1 MQNPNDDSAPEPADL
16 EADPL
21 AFEPVPRRNRVD
33 GWTAERQR
41 AFIEALAAIGSPR
54 RAAALM
60 GKSTNGAEQLR
71 RAPGGESFAAAWDRA
86 IATAARTGRARL
98 QAGLEAAR
106 AEGAAWALPP
116 APWKRAAT
124 RKSAA
129 RRLASPP
136 EMRPEGDS
144 GEARLEFLDALI
156 GKYMLKME
164 REREARLS
172 GRIAEADFIIRQ
184 VTVLEVMLDLASG
197 DALAALEAARPGGN
211 HFMHIAETPLSFL
224 LDEAR
229 RAHWEACGDPP
240 RPNRLVDW
248 LKGEEDGYVLEPAG
262 TLQARPDMSFAEQ
275 EAELERR
282 YAQAAREQVEWEA
295 EARAAAQR
303 LASDR
308 QSDPAS

>member
-1 MQNPNDDSAPEPADL
+1 M
-16 EADPL
+16 
-21 AFEPVPRRNRVD
+21 PRRNRVD

-41 AFIEALAAIGSPR
+41 AFIEALAATGSPR

-60 GKSTNGAEQLR
+60 GKSSYGAEQLR
-71 RAPGGESFAAAWDRA
+71 RAPGAESFAAAWDRA
-86 IATAARTGRARL
+86 IAMAEGTGRARI

-124 RKSAA
+124 RTPAPS
-129 RRLASPP
+129 RSPAP
-136 EMRPEGDS
+136 
-144 GEARLEFLDALI
+144 RLEEDSDEAKLELLDTLI
-156 GKYMLKME
+156 GKYMLKMD

-172 GRIAEADFIIRQ
+172 GRIAEADFLIRQ
-184 VTVLEVMLDLASG
+184 VTVLEVMLDLSSG

-211 HFMHIAETPLSFL
+211 DFMHIAETPLSFL

-240 RPNRLVDW
+240 RPNRPVDW
-248 LKGEEDGYVLEPAG
+248 LEEEEDGYITEPAG
-262 TLQARPDMSFAEQ
+262 SIQVRPDMSFAEQ

-282 YAQAAREQVEWEA
+282 YAQAAREQVAWEA
-295 EARAAAQR
+295 EARAAVQR